1 MLKLY
6 GLLSGIIEPL
16 CPCFVGHYPT
26 TETKSYPY
34 CTIKFPNILPN
45 NSFSDTNLLSVN
57 IWDDKDTDI
66 RNIEAITDAIHKALN
81 RFHYIDDAMQAS
93 INRNTPYRLE
103 LPDEMIGIQR
113 RELRYTVK
121 VYKFN

>member
-6 GLLSGIIEPL
+6 SLLSGIIEPL
-16 CPCFVGHYPT
+16 CSCYVSGYPT
-26 TETKSYPY
+26 TETKIYPY
-34 CTIKFPNILPN
+34 CTIKFPNSLPN
-45 NSFSDTNLLSVN
+45 NSYSEINLLEVD

-66 RNIEAITDAIHKALN
+66 REIEGITDLIHAELN
-81 RFHYIDDAMQAS
+81 RYHYIDDYMQVS

-103 LPDEMIGIQR
+103 LADEMIGIQR

-121 VYKFN
+121 VYKI